1 MTGRITSI
9 IGNNYIVSLG
19 DNSISTT
26 PKGILRYKN
35 LVPIVGDFVVV
46 DEENQIIDIVDR
58 SSLLKRPRI
67 ANVDKIIIVSSLV
80 EPDLDLGLLFKY
92 ITYANMN
99 DIHARVVFTKK
110 DKIDND
116 NLLKELREIF
126 TKLNMEVFF
135 INSKLKDGVDEV
147 IECLKNKTVVI
158 VGQTGVGKSSLINA
172 IEPSFAREIGEY
184 SVARGRG
191 KHKTKEVILFPFN
204 GGYIADSPGFSAFDL
219 ELDKETLAK
228 FYPFMYKNNAECY
241 YSNCLHVSE
250 PKCKIKEMI
259 DSNLIPKRVYEEY
272 LKLIDT
278 LPVRRK
284 Y

>member
-1 MTGRITSI
+1 MNGRITSV
-9 IGNNYIVSLG
+9 IGNNYIVTTES
-19 DNSISTT
+19 NNISTT
-26 PKGILRYKN
+26 PKGILRYNN
-35 LVPIVGDFVVV
+35 LTPIVGDYVSV
-46 DEENQIIDIVDR
+46 DEENQIVDVIDR
-58 SSLLKRPRI
+58 TSLLKRPRI

-80 EPDLDLGLLFKY
+80 EPDLDFSLLFKY

-99 DIHARVVFTKK
+99 GIHASVVFTKK
-110 DKIDND
+110 DKNKNEELINE
-116 NLLKELREIF
+116 LKEIF
-126 TKLNMEVFF
+126 QKLNMKIFF
-135 INSKLKDGVDEV
+135 VNNKTKEGLKEIIDSF
-147 IECLKNKTVVI
+147 KNKTVVF

-184 SVARGRG
+184 SEARGRG

-204 GGYIADSPGFSAFDL
+204 NGYIADSPGFSAFDL

-228 FYPFMYKNNAECY
+228 FYPFMYKNNALCY
-241 YSNCLHVSE
+241 YSNCLHISE

-259 DSNLIPKRVYEEY
+259 DSKLIPNRVYEEY

-278 LPVRRK
+278 LPNRRK